1 MILRELLRYMH
12 LLFARKFTARQFD
25 QYFHKH
31 WVNISSQYL
40 CSAWAMLLS
49 VNIKNKHIRVC
60 QIGEKI
66 ATLLI

>member
-1 MILRELLRYMH
+1 MH
-12 LLFARKFTARQFD
+12 LLFTRKFTARQFD

-40 CSAWAMLLS
+40 CSAWAMLT
-49 VNIKNKHIRVC
+49 VNIKKHIRVY

-66 ATLLI
+66 ITLLI

>member
-1 MILRELLRYMH
+1 MILKELLKYMH

-40 CSAWAMLLS
+40 CSAWAMLT
-49 VNIKNKHIRVC
+49 VNIKKHIRVY

-66 ATLLI
+66 ITLLI